1 MANGRSEDLL
11 YTQGKMT
18 LMPTQMKVGGERRD
32 GIAGSPENADSWL
45 KTIQELRGNQ
55 GVCPPG
61 VYRFRTFE

>member
-1 MANGRSEDLL
+1 
-11 YTQGKMT
+11 
-18 LMPTQMKVGGERRD
+18 MPTQMKVGGERRD